1 MNVRRDC
8 GVKYMKYGTGE
19 RILNPGY
26 KRPCMV
32 LDKLL
37 SNCLAGSSTRIFG
50 SWLERKE
57 FSALRQRLKQS
68 ETFFNIALEKM
79 LSYRDSISS

>member
-1 MNVRRDC
+1 MSARRDC
-8 GVKYMKYGTGE
+8 GIEYMNNGTGE

-37 SNCLAGSSTRIFG
+37 PNGLAGSSTILFG
-50 SWLERKE
+50 DGSK
-57 FSALRQRLKQS
+57 
-68 ETFFNIALEKM
+68 
-79 LSYRDSISS
+79 